1 MTYVPQP
8 KNVKFQGKQIGGDNV
23 KVLRNLVDD
32 EMVESVRLEFTDIKV
47 KLGFTKIFFKNE
59 NRLSVILRCLKVPVS
74 LLAWHSKC
82 AVDSKKIF

>member
-8 KNVKFQGKQIGGDNV
+8 KNVKFQGKQIGGENV

-47 KLGFTKIFFKNE
+47 KLEFTKIY
-59 NRLSVILRCLKVPVS
+59 
-74 LLAWHSKC
+74 
-82 AVDSKKIF
+82 IF